1 MVMTTMVVM
10 MVMTMNTTSVMTSTP
25 LSAAFSARAIV
36 YSYGMSVPA
45 SGESRAAVHAWS
57 GLGLGSGSESA
68 GPRCTPR

>member
-10 MVMTMNTTSVMTSTP
+10 MVITMNTTSVLTSTP

-45 SGESRAAVHAWS
+45 SGEKSAAVAS
-57 GLGLGSGSESA
+57 GAIFGSIRRSSA
-68 GPRCTPR
+68 CSAM